1 MKSFS
6 LEPWNPGTLEPW
18 RKRKGEVE
26 MSNQLKVII
35 SRLMILMCLIGV
47 SGCSTPPK
55 KLDPSMS
62 GPQLIVNPECIRLG
76 VVKMRDTN
84 IVFEGSGF
92 NPGDSVLIT
101 LTGPNDTK
109 VITAEAPIQKD
120 GTFKAIVPPLTKI
133 MEFLRADVTFDEKFQ
148 NVVVISQPPV
158 PKGVYTAKV
167 ESMVSKQTADTK
179 LTVKGKTVID
189 SLKDWIGKLKGRI
202 QYKKAK

>member
-1 MKSFS
+1 MMTQRKSGFRS
-6 LEPWNPGTLEPW
+6 L
-18 RKRKGEVE
+18 
-26 MSNQLKVII
+26 
-35 SRLMILMCLIGV
+35 ILLACLIVV

-109 VITAEAPIQKD
+109 VIAAEAPIQKD
-120 GTFKAIVPPLTKI
+120 RTFKAVVPPLTKI

-148 NVVVISQPPV
+148 NVVVISQPPI

-167 ESMVSKQTADTK
+167 ESMVSKQTAETR

-189 SLKDWIGKLKGRI
+189 SFKDWIGKLKGRI
-202 QYKKAK
+202 QYKQKE

>member
-1 MKSFS
+1 MILNAMRYALCTMRFS
-6 LEPWNPGTLEPW
+6 KERG
-18 RKRKGEVE
+18 KVE
-26 MSNQLKVII
+26 MSNQLKVVV
-35 SRLMILMCLIGV
+35 SRLMIFMCLIGV
-47 SGCSTPPK
+47 SGCASPPK
-55 KLDPSMS
+55 TLDPSVS
-62 GPQLIVNPECIRLG
+62 GPQLVVNPECIRLG

-109 VITAEAPIQKD
+109 VIAAEAPIQKD
-120 GTFKAIVPPLTKI
+120 GTFKAVVPPLTKI

-148 NVVVISQPPV
+148 NVVVISQPPI

-202 QYKKAK
+202 QYKETK